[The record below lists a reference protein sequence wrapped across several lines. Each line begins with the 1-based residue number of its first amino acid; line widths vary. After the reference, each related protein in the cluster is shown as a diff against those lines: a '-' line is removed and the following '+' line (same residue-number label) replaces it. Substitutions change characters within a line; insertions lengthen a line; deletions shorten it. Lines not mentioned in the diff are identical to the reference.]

1 MKANTLT
8 LLTSSAATATAA
20 HEAHNPLS
28 AIAKH
33 FPNWTE
39 KAASIAA
46 IEAAVRDEIRH
57 HRGDYATPLDDIVQY
72 AVAKPGKMLRG
83 LMLIEACK
91 AVGGDPANVL
101 PAAAG
106 TEFGHL
112 ASLIHDDII
121 DQDETRR
128 GRSAVWR
135 KYGVNDAILAGDV
148 FIFHAYHA
156 LAQCRHSVG
165 ADRVVRVLEILSRAC
180 VELCLGQSHEAK
192 LMGDCSITKDEYLN
206 AVRGKTGSL
215 FRVAAESGATL
226 GGGSDAQIAAVREY
240 AESLGV
246 AYQIVD
252 DLLCYLGQDT
262 VLLKSTKS
270 DVKNRRV
277 TLPILYALEAAD
289 EHERATLRD
298 IFEGDADVDELSDA
312 HRTVCE
318 ILDRTG
324 AVARAK
330 ADAMALSDRAL
341 AHLYTLPANDG
352 RNCLETIARLAMHR
366 NR

>member
-1 MKANTLT
+1 MKANSLT
-8 LLTSSAATATAA
+8 LRTVSDRQMSS
-20 HEAHNPLS
+20 
-28 AIAKH
+28 IASY
-33 FPNWTE
+33 FPNWAE
-39 KAASIAA
+39 KAAAITAIDAA
-46 IEAAVRDEIRH
+46 LREEIRQ
-57 HRGDYATPLDDIVQY
+57 HRGDYVTPLDEIVQY
-72 AVAKPGKMLRG
+72 AVAKPGKLLRG

-91 AVGGDPANVL
+91 AVGGDPDKVL

-106 TEFGHL
+106 TELGHL

-135 KYGVNDAILAGDV
+135 KYGVNDAILAGDI

-156 LAQCRHSVG
+156 LAQCRHAVS

-192 LMGDCSITKDEYLN
+192 LMGDCSITKDAYLN

-226 GGGSDAQIAAVREY
+226 GGGSDEQIAAIREY

-246 AYQIVD
+246 AYQIID
-252 DLLCYLGQDT
+252 DLLCYLSQDT
-262 VLLKSTKS
+262 ILLKSTKS

-277 TLPILYALEAAD
+277 TLPILYALETAD
-289 EHERATLRD
+289 ARDRATLREV
-298 IFEGDADVDELSDA
+298 FENEPTVDELCSS
-312 HRTVCE
+312 HQIVCD

-324 AVARAK
+324 GLGRAK
-330 ADAMALSDRAL
+330 DDAMALFDRAL
-341 AHLYTLPANDG
+341 SHLHRLPANDG
-352 RNCLETIARLAMHR
+352 RDCLEMIARLAMDR